1 VLALHRAESLA
12 KQIAAVLIVFSGTTH
27 ISAAVLEG
35 DAFLKQYCV
44 TCHNQKLNT
53 AGLALD
59 TIDLQDVSRNGE
71 ILEKVVLKLGSGAM
85 PPASARR
92 PDKATATAF
101 LASLETSLDRASA
114 AHPNPGRPLM
124 LHRLNRTEYL
134 NSVRDLFAV
143 ELNPDDA
150 SLLPPDDKS
159 FGFDNNGDVLGLSPL
174 LLERYLS
181 IARRVTS
188 AAIGPASLPPN
199 SYTRRVTYEMPQT
212 KWIDGLPFGTRGG
225 VAFSY
230 RFPVDGEYT
239 IRLKLQR
246 RYDRIIGIDRY
257 VGGSDMDEKP
267 LRERIEIGLDGKPVA
282 LFAIGM
288 DQTIREPLDVPS
300 DRYLPMNGIPGEE
313 PIKKLT
319 KEEEATRGGNADAAL
334 EVRLPVKAGERRISA
349 AFLARFVPVP
359 GQVNQE
365 FLSGTGG
372 PPRPMGIDSVIVSGP
387 FSTTKPGAGVAEA
400 ASRRRIFTCRP
411 GRESDEL
418 PCAKTILSALA
429 HRAYRRP
436 VSNGELQDL
445 VGAYQEGRGDGDF
458 EAGIGM
464 GLRRMLMEPAFL
476 FRVERDPAGIA
487 AETPYR
493 ISDLA
498 LASRLSFFL
507 WSSIPDDE
515 LLAVAERGQ
524 LKDPAILQVQV
535 RRMLADPRALS
546 LVTNFASEWLSLRVV
561 EGAKPDPI
569 IFPEFDDGLRVAFE
583 HETNLLLEN
592 VLLGDRSV
600 LELLNANYTF
610 VNERLARH
618 YGIPDVYGDQF
629 RRVAVTDGIRGGL
642 LGQGS
647 ILTGT
652 SYPNRTSPVVRGKWI
667 LETLL
672 GSPPPPPPPNVPALP
687 EAEATGKVLSMRER
701 LSEHRKNPACAGCHA
716 RMDPLGFALENFDA
730 TGKWRITESAGPA
743 DKSHNPIDASGQLA
757 DGTQFD
763 GVKGLKQVLGERS
776 GEFVYRMTERLLTYA
791 LGRGSD
797 WYDAPAIRAAVND
810 AKKDD
815 YRFSSLLIGIVESP
829 PFQMRLSQNTD
840 SQAQVA
846 QPLQASKPLEA
857 SKPLQAKL
865 GQTGKEN

>member
-1 VLALHRAESLA
+1 MAQDVSPVVAGER
-12 KQIAAVLIVFSGTTH
+12 
-27 ISAAVLEG
+27 
-35 DAFLKQYCV
+35 AFLKTYCA
-44 TCHNQKLNT
+44 TCHSDKLRT
-53 AGLALD
+53 AGLSLESVN
-59 TIDLQDVSRNGE
+59 LSDVTHSGE
-71 ILEKVVLKLGSGAM
+71 TLEKVVLKLGSGAM

-92 PDKATATAF
+92 PDKASASAF

-114 AHPNPGRPLM
+114 AHPNPGRPMM

-134 NSVRDLFAV
+134 NSVRDLFDV
-143 ELNPDDA
+143 ELNPDDS

-159 FGFDNNGDVLGLSPL
+159 YGFDNNGDVLGLSPL

-181 IARRVTS
+181 IARRVTT
-188 AAIGPASLPPN
+188 AAIGPASLAPN
-199 SYTRRVTYEMPQT
+199 VYTRRVTYEMPQT
-212 KWIDGLPFGTRGG
+212 RWIDGLPFGTRGG
-225 VAFSY
+225 LAFSY
-230 RFPVDGEYT
+230 RFPVDGEYS
-239 IRLKLQR
+239 IRIKLQR

-257 VGGSDMDEKP
+257 VGGSDMDDKP

-288 DQTIREPLDVPS
+288 DQTIREPLDIPS
-300 DRYLPMNGIPGEE
+300 DGFLPMNGTPAQE
-313 PIKKLT
+313 PVKVLS

-334 EVRLPVKAGERRISA
+334 EVRLPVQAGERQISA

-359 GQVNQE
+359 GDVREQ
-365 FLSGTGG
+365 FISGTGG

-387 FSTTKPGAGVAEA
+387 FTTTKAGAEEA

-411 GRESDEL
+411 AREADEL
-418 PCAKTILSALA
+418 PCAKKILSALA

-436 VSNGELQDL
+436 VSEFELQDL
-445 VGAYQEGRGDGDF
+445 LASYKEGRKDGDF

-476 FRVERDPAGIA
+476 FRVERDPPGIA
-487 AETPYR
+487 SDTPYR
-493 ISDLA
+493 ITDLE

-507 WSSIPDDE
+507 WSSIPDDQ
-515 LLAVAERGQ
+515 LLAVAERGE
-524 LKDPAILQVQV
+524 LRDPAVLQVQV
-535 RRMLADPRALS
+535 RRMLADPRAMS
-546 LVTNFASEWLSLRVV
+546 LVTNFAAEWLSLRVV
-561 EGAKPDPI
+561 EGVRPDPI
-569 IFPEFDDGLRVAFE
+569 VFPEFDDGLRLAFE

-629 RRVAVTDGIRGGL
+629 RRVTVTDGIRGGL

-672 GSPPPPPPPNVPALP
+672 GSPPPPPPPDVPALP
-687 EAEATGKVLSMRER
+687 EAEASGRVLSMRER

-730 TGKWRITESAGPA
+730 TGKWRTTESTGPA
-743 DKSHNPIDASGQLA
+743 DKTHNPIDASGQLA
-757 DGTQFD
+757 DGTKFD
-763 GVKGLKQVLGERS
+763 GVQGLRQVLQEHS

-797 WYDAPAIRAAVND
+797 WYDAPSIRAAVNQ

-815 YRFSSLLIGIVESP
+815 YRFSSLLIGIVQSP
-829 PFQMRLSQNTD
+829 PFQMRMSQNLD
-840 SQAQVA
+840 AQTQPQQPSPRPSVA
-846 QPLQASKPLEA
+846 RADYHP
-857 SKPLQAKL
+857 
-865 GQTGKEN
+865 GKE